1 MGHAD
6 APGPGGGL
14 RRAGRRTYVPGPTG
28 LDDPPQVVVEIFQ
41 PGSPFSGTART
52 YTYLRDEQGT
62 VVGLVAEDEGSDPQA
77 PPVPVRYRYTPYG
90 EAHAESRP
98 ELLRGRF
105 DAEAVEAATMG
116 GTVTQSVADPAL
128 AAAGGLVLDWSL
140 TLDPASLDTG
150 LAVGSHRPRR
160 STAGGGRDLPTRLA
174 LSGTART
181 YTGARKKQALVVDIG
196 AQPGRAVA
204 SPYYSMEARNLSRW
218 EAAGDIESTIKADP
232 GF

>member
-1 MGHAD
+1 M
-6 APGPGGGL
+6 
-14 RRAGRRTYVPGPTG
+14 RWRRTYVPGPTG

-98 ELLRGRF
+98 ELLRARF

-116 GTVTQSVADPAL
+116 VSSRVCGPTPSPAPATPAPAGTTP
-128 AAAGGLVLDWSL
+128 G
-140 TLDPASLDTG
+140 TG
-150 LAVGSHRPRR
+150 CS
-160 STAGGGRDLPTRLA
+160 
-174 LSGTART
+174 
-181 YTGARKKQALVVDIG
+181 
-196 AQPGRAVA
+196 
-204 SPYYSMEARNLSRW
+204 
-218 EAAGDIESTIKADP
+218 
-232 GF
+232 